1 MTVPSANPPNVLHGP
16 PPPPPGP
23 GVAPPF
29 AAPPTDRDN
38 KGLWIGLSAGA
49 LLLVL
54 CCVGGIGGI
63 VLLSAD
69 GGLAK
74 TQAVQV
80 VSGYLDALIEEDYGG
95 AYDLLCEEQR
105 NTMNRTEYR
114 RLVSRN
120 PIEGYQ
126 VGDVTVQGPEIL
138 VEVQVTPVSG
148 AARTS
153 DYRVVQEST
162 ELKVCPP
169 D

>member
-1 MTVPSANPPNVLHGP
+1 MTVPPADAPSALHGP
-16 PPPPPGP
+16 PPPPRGP

-38 KGLWIGLSAGA
+38 KTLWIGLSAGA

-54 CCVGGIGGI
+54 CCAGGIGGI

-80 VSGYLDALIEEDYGG
+80 VTAYLDAVMDEDYGG
-95 AYDLLCEEQR
+95 AYDLLCEEQ
-105 NTMNRTEYR
+105 TSATSRTEFR

-120 PIEGYQ
+120 PIESYEI
-126 VGDVTVQGPEIL
+126 GDVTIQGDEFL
-138 VEVQVTPVSG
+138 VTARVT
-148 AARTS
+148 AAGRAVETRGF
-153 DYRVVQEST
+153 RVVQEST
-162 ELKVCPP
+162 ELKVCPSL
-169 D
+169 

>member
-1 MTVPSANPPNVLHGP
+1 MTVPSADAPNVLHGP

-80 VSGYLDALIEEDYGG
+80 VSGYLDALMDEDYGG
-95 AYDLLCEEQR
+95 AYDLLCEEQSGA
-105 NTMNRTEYR
+105 MSRTEFR
-114 RLVSRN
+114 RLASRN
-120 PIEGYQ
+120 PIESYE
-126 VGDVTVQGPEIL
+126 VGDVTVQGQEIL
-138 VEVQVTPVSG
+138 VEVRVKPVSG
-148 AARTS
+148 TAQTG

-169 D
+169 L